1 MVVPG
6 RGSPCMP
13 SWEACKRIL
22 SCASFE
28 EISGSVLRP
37 LAEAVNANRGVFLQF
52 VGLPLRGVLL
62 GRQTYLGDENKLATD
77 IYASDGLYVDDPL
90 LQPTLAWLTCDADRC
105 GTALTLLSRVPDWRD
120 HSIYSRFL
128 HRFDVGHVLA
138 VAIPTITAL
147 GREMLC
153 MGLHR
158 PEEAAPFSD
167 EDVCRLEGFM
177 PVIQSVVSN
186 LAYQEAMRL
195 SGTVI
200 NELSDAYGGLGL
212 VLLDHDLQIR
222 QTNRRAMEQFRT
234 CDALTGAIRKSL
246 LDAPPPAVGTESET
260 TLALNE
266 HGSRHQNLINMHV
279 RAFQSPDGHT
289 FYLASMREA
298 EQDGDPKHAAAHFGL
313 SKREGEV
320 AILVCQGKSNPAIG
334 SELGITYRTV
344 ENHLRTVYQKVGVK
358 SRTQLVSRLFGTREH
373 FTACT

>member
-1 MVVPG
+1 
-6 RGSPCMP
+6 MP
-13 SWEACKRIL
+13 SWEACRRIL

-62 GRQTYLGDENKLATD
+62 GRQTYLGDENRLATD
-77 IYASDGLYVDDPL
+77 IYASDGLYVDDPM
-90 LQPTLAWLTCDADRC
+90 LQPTLEWLQSGIERC
-105 GTALTLLSRVPDWRD
+105 ATALTLLSRVPDWRD
-120 HSIYSRFL
+120 HCIYSRFL
-128 HRFDVGHVLA
+128 HRFDVGHILA
-138 VAIPTITAL
+138 VAIPTTTAL

-167 EDVCRLEGFM
+167 ADVGRLEGFM
-177 PVIQSVVSN
+177 PVVQSVVSN

-200 NELSDAYGGLGL
+200 NELSDAQGGLGL

-222 QTNRRAMEQFRT
+222 QTNRRAMEQFRA
-234 CDALTGAIRKSL
+234 CDALTGAIRKKL
-246 LDAPPPAVGTESET
+246 LDAPPAVGMESEA
-260 TLALNE
+260 TLALND
-266 HGSRHQNLINMHV
+266 HDSRHPNLVNMHV

-289 FYLASMREA
+289 FYLASMRDA
-298 EQDGDPKHAAAHFGL
+298 GHDSDPRHAAAGFGL
-313 SKREGEV
+313 SKREKEV
-320 AILVCQGKSNPAIG
+320 AVLVCQGKSNPAIG

-344 ENHLRTVYQKVGVK
+344 ENHLRAVYQKVGVK
-358 SRTQLVSRLFGTREH
+358 SRTQLVSRLFGTCEQ